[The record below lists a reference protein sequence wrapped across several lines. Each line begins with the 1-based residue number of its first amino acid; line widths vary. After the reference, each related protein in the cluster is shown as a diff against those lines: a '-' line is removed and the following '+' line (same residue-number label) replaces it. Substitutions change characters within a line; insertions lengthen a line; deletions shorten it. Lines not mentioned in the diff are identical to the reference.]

1 MEWISQK
8 EAKKLVLHSQWLP
21 SKSIPGSA
29 LDATFACIDHLGYV
43 QIDTIS
49 VVERAHHH
57 TLWNR
62 NPRYRHSHI
71 DTLQAKRKI
80 FEYWSHAA
88 AYLPMSDYR
97 YSLRKMR
104 EVANSPGH
112 WFDRDSAMMKAV
124 LQRIVSEGPLQSR
137 DFEHKTGTRRDMWDW
152 KPAKRALEQ
161 LFMEGRLMTLR
172 REGFQKVYDL
182 TENVLPAGI
191 DTSEPSESEWARYLV
206 NRFLKAHGIGKLNEM
221 TYLRKGTKHLIES
234 VLAEMCEEGSVSPI
248 NISKG
253 RRVVDKDYF
262 TSTEYLELLAK
273 PLMRKRVK
281 ILSPFDNLL
290 IQRNRMKQLFD
301 FDYQIECY
309 VPQAKRVHGYFC
321 LPLLWDAA
329 LVGRVDCKAD
339 RPTRTMLIQSLT
351 LEKDIKDM
359 DTFVYQL
366 VKTLSEFCSFN
377 QCDEISFR
385 NIRNADLI
393 RKMET
398 ARMEILS

>member
-1 MEWISQK
+1 M
-8 EAKKLVLHSQWLP
+8 
-21 SKSIPGSA
+21 
-29 LDATFACIDHLGYV
+29 
-43 QIDTIS
+43 
-49 VVERAHHH
+49 
-57 TLWNR
+57 
-62 NPRYRHSHI
+62 
-71 DTLQAKRKI
+71 
-80 FEYWSHAA
+80 
-88 AYLPMSDYR
+88 
-97 YSLRKMR
+97 
-104 EVANSPGH
+104 
-112 WFDRDSAMMKAV
+112 
-124 LQRIVSEGPLQSR
+124 
-137 DFEHKTGTRRDMWDW
+137 
-152 KPAKRALEQ
+152 
-161 LFMEGRLMTLR
+161 
-172 REGFQKVYDL
+172 
-182 TENVLPAGI
+182 
-191 DTSEPSESEWARYLV
+191 
-206 NRFLKAHGIGKLNEM
+206 
-221 TYLRKGTKHLIES
+221 IES